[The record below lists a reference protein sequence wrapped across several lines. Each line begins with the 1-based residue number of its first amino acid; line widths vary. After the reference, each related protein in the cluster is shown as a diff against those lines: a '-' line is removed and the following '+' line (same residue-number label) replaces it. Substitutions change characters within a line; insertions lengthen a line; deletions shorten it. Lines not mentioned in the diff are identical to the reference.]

1 MAKVLTGKDA
11 TQQSVDSEHSPSNLD
26 GLTLVNPSFFGLLVK
41 LSRFV
46 IET

>member
-1 MAKVLTGKDA
+1 MPPNKAWTASIRPAKIGLPT
-11 TQQSVDSEHSPSNLD
+11 SNLD